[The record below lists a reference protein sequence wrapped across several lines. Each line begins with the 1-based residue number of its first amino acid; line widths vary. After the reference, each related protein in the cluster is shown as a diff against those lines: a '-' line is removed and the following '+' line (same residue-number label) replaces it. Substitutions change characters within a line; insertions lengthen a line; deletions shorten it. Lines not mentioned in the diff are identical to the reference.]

1 MLSFNEVNG
10 QSFGNIAMGGAGF
23 VSGVITCKTKQN
35 LIYIRTDVGGAYRW
49 DTINNKWI
57 PLLDWASV
65 NQTGFLGVESLAV
78 DPSNPDNLFMSAGI
92 SYFNSG
98 KSVILRSSDQGK
110 TFSIT
115 DVTSLFTVNGN
126 GMGRN
131 SGEKLAVDPNL
142 DSILFCGSRLKG
154 LFKSTNLGVSWK
166 HVDSLKVSTTSSGN
180 GISFVIFDPSTGTNG
195 FATQTLLVGV
205 SRIGQ
210 SLYRSDNGGATF
222 SLVAGAP
229 ATLMP
234 LRSSLAGDRNLYIT
248 YANASG
254 PWDPSSGQI
263 WKYNLATG
271 TWTNI
276 TPSGITTPFSG
287 ISVDPNNPDRVVAS
301 TINIYQPQANPQGGF
316 TYGDQIYLST
326 NGGLSWVN
334 KITHG
339 YKFDPNG
346 IPWAN
351 NGMAIHWAGCIEFDP
366 FNTKRVFVVS
376 GNGIFRTDNIDST
389 TNVWKF
395 NVQGLEETVPTDIIS
410 IPGGPVISVVGDY
423 IGSRNI
429 NPAVY
434 GMGLSPGFGTYSS
447 VAFAAL
453 KTNLVFRAG
462 TEMYYST
469 DTGKAWTIRSSK
481 GAGGKLAISADG
493 NVILHCPDNSS
504 ITYRSTNNGTS
515 WSSVGGLNF
524 ISEPVA
530 DPVNPSV
537 FYAYNSG
544 KMMVSLNGGAS
555 FSNSGTLAGGGSKHI
570 RTVPGYEGN
579 LWVALYGGGLTR
591 SINYGATFTK
601 LSSVTSCDA
610 VGIGKAVPG
619 ASYPTVFIWG
629 NVGGITGLFF
639 STDEGKTWNRCNDDE
654 HQWGGP
660 ANGQFVQGDMNLLG
674 YVYMSTAGRGTVFA
688 RPDYMLSSD
697 SLNIPVGDT
706 SRITAV
712 KLSSDTV
719 KWTWNSSD
727 TTIAKI
733 DTTGLVSGIAL
744 GLATITA
751 TTNGGKSVKIAVTV
765 TNPVTSLSVGPAI
778 DSIDISQQVQLTATV
793 TPSDATVSWNSV
805 NGAVATVSSTGL
817 VTGVKTGLSIITV
830 IAGNKKVSIPIVVG
844 IPPTG
849 INVNPTSDTIK
860 ILEKTQFSATL
871 IPGNNTNN
879 KVVWSS
885 SKTTV
890 ATVDT
895 TGLVTGKS
903 KGSAVITASSF
914 DGSVKATS
922 NITVTK
928 DTLTDVNYIQQAND
942 ILIYP
947 NPLNRKQLSI
957 DLGELKG
964 TVVIRISD
972 INGKTVMQNTEADK
986 QRFQLDINLGPGT
999 YFVQFTNVNKT
1010 FLKKLVVE

>member
-1 MLSFNEVNG
+1 
-10 QSFGNIAMGGAGF
+10 
-23 VSGVITCKTKQN
+23 
-35 LIYIRTDVGGAYRW
+35 
-49 DTINNKWI
+49 
-57 PLLDWASV
+57 
-65 NQTGFLGVESLAV
+65 
-78 DPSNPDNLFMSAGI
+78 
-92 SYFNSG
+92 
-98 KSVILRSSDQGK
+98 
-110 TFSIT
+110 
-115 DVTSLFTVNGN
+115 
-126 GMGRN
+126 
-131 SGEKLAVDPNL
+131 
-142 DSILFCGSRLKG
+142 
-154 LFKSTNLGVSWK
+154 
-166 HVDSLKVSTTSSGN
+166 
-180 GISFVIFDPSTGTNG
+180 
-195 FATQTLLVGV
+195 
-205 SRIGQ
+205 
-210 SLYRSDNGGATF
+210 
-222 SLVAGAP
+222 
-229 ATLMP
+229 
-234 LRSSLAGDRNLYIT
+234 
-248 YANASG
+248 
-254 PWDPSSGQI
+254 
-263 WKYNLATG
+263 
-271 TWTNI
+271 
-276 TPSGITTPFSG
+276 
-287 ISVDPNNPDRVVAS
+287 
-301 TINIYQPQANPQGGF
+301 
-316 TYGDQIYLST
+316 
-326 NGGLSWVN
+326 
-334 KITHG
+334 
-339 YKFDPNG
+339 
-346 IPWAN
+346 
-351 NGMAIHWAGCIEFDP
+351 
-366 FNTKRVFVVS
+366 
-376 GNGIFRTDNIDST
+376 
-389 TNVWKF
+389 
-395 NVQGLEETVPTDIIS
+395 
-410 IPGGPVISVVGDY
+410 
-423 IGSRNI
+423 
-429 NPAVY
+429 
-434 GMGLSPGFGTYSS
+434 
-447 VAFAAL
+447 
-453 KTNLVFRAG
+453 
-462 TEMYYST
+462 
-469 DTGKAWTIRSSK
+469 
-481 GAGGKLAISADG
+481 
-493 NVILHCPDNSS
+493 
-504 ITYRSTNNGTS
+504 
-515 WSSVGGLNF
+515 
-524 ISEPVA
+524 
-530 DPVNPSV
+530 
-537 FYAYNSG
+537 
-544 KMMVSLNGGAS
+544 
-555 FSNSGTLAGGGSKHI
+555 
-570 RTVPGYEGN
+570 
-579 LWVALYGGGLTR
+579 
-591 SINYGATFTK
+591 
-601 LSSVTSCDA
+601 
-610 VGIGKAVPG
+610 
-619 ASYPTVFIWG
+619 
-629 NVGGITGLFF
+629 
-639 STDEGKTWNRCNDDE
+639 
-654 HQWGGP
+654 
-660 ANGQFVQGDMNLLG
+660 
-674 YVYMSTAGRGTVFA
+674 MSTAGRGTVFA

-712 KLSSDTV
+712 KLSSATV